1 MARRIIFLVFLLGTL
16 IRPAFAEVKIVA
28 TLPWIGSLA
37 REIGKDKVSI
47 NVLVKPNQ
55 DPHYVEAKPSM
66 ILAASRA
73 DVIMYNGL
81 DLEVGYLPR
90 IVMQSRNPRI
100 QPRQSGNLDCS
111 RYVEAIEKPQ
121 ADIDRSMGDV
131 HPMGNPHYHFS
142 ARNIQRVAEGI
153 ERALSH
159 ADPGNSAYY
168 TANLAAF
175 REKVGNKQRQWAAVP
190 LRGKRFFAY
199 HKFFEYL
206 AADYGFQILGYVE
219 PKPGISPSAGY
230 LEKLIETIK
239 RTKPDGILATPSYG
253 RREVDLLAGKTGV
266 RAIVVPSDVGAT
278 AGTGDW
284 FSFMDMVLSSLK

>member
-1 MARRIIFLVFLLGTL
+1 MAKRVLFLILLLGTL

-28 TLPWIGSLA
+28 TLPWIGSIA
-37 REIGKDKVSI
+37 REIGKDKVTVSVI
-47 NVLVKPNQ
+47 VKANQ
-55 DPHYVEAKPSM
+55 DAHYIEAKPSM

-81 DLEVGYLPR
+81 DLEVGYLPL

-100 QPRQSGNLDCS
+100 QPGQSGNLDCS
-111 RYVEAIEKPQ
+111 RVVEAIEKPL

-142 ARNIQRVAEGI
+142 ARNIQRVAEGM
-153 ERALSH
+153 ERALSL
-159 ADPGNSAYY
+159 ADPGNAAYY

-190 LRGKRFFAY
+190 LKGKRFFAY
-199 HKFFEYL
+199 HKYFEYL
-206 AADYGFQILGYVE
+206 AGDYGFQILGYVE

-230 LEKLIETIK
+230 LENLIETIN
-239 RTKPDGILATPSYG
+239 RTKPDGILVTPTYG
-253 RREVDLLAGKTGV
+253 RREVDLLSRKTGV
-266 RAIVVPSDVGAT
+266 NAIVVPSDVGAT
-278 AGTGDW
+278 AGTGNW
-284 FSFMDMVLSSLK
+284 FSFMDAVLSSLK